1 MDKLTGT
8 IQGVGGIS
16 GSLSASGG
24 LSGGISLPEVAPLDP
39 YDGEYVITPGRT
51 EQVLNIDGK
60 RATADIIVQAIP
72 SNYGLITWNG
82 STITV
87 S

>member
-1 MDKLTGT
+1 MKLSVTINPQRITVDANPASVGIGIQPSIARDYMDR
-8 IQGVGGIS
+8 
-16 GSLSASGG
+16 
-24 LSGGISLPEVAPLDP
+24 DP
-39 YDGEYVITPGRT
+39 YEGEYVITPGRT

>member
-8 IQGVGGIS
+8 IQGVGGII

-24 LSGGISLPEVAPLDP
+24 LSGGISAPDVAPLDP
-39 YDGEYVITPGRT
+39 YEGEYVITPGRT

-72 SNYGLITWNG
+72 SNYGLITWSG
-82 STITV
+82 LGIRIS
-87 S
+87 